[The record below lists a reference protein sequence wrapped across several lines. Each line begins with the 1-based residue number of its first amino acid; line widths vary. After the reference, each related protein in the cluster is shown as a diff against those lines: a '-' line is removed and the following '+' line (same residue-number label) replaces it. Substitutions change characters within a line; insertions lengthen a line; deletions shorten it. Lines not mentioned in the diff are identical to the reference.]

1 MTLYQWIKSQG
12 LSPQK
17 LVGKKINLLKLP
29 DNSKRPELT
38 SYSYDNMG
46 KVVRIDKWKIS
57 FENGGSWYGENIL
70 DIYTEQ
76 LWSIQVLNS
85 K

>member
-12 LSPQK
+12 LTPQK

-38 SYSYDNMG
+38 SYNYDNMG
-46 KVVRIDKWKIS
+46 KITGIDKWKIS
-57 FENGGSWYGENIL
+57 FENGGSWYA
-70 DIYTEQ
+70 DEQ
-76 LWSIQVLNS
+76 ISCEYDANNWKVEVLS
-85 K
+85 

>member
-12 LSPQK
+12 LTPQK

-38 SYSYDNMG
+38 SYNYDNMG
-46 KVVRIDKWKIS
+46 KITGIDKWKIS
-57 FENGGSWYGENIL
+57 FENGGSGMPTNKSRVTMMLI
-70 DIYTEQ
+70 TG
-76 LWSIQVLNS
+76 